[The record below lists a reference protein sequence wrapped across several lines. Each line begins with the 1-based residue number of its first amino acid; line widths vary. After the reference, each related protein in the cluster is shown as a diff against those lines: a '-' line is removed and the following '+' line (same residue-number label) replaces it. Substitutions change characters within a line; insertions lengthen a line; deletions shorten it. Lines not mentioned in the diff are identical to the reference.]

1 MTGSWP
7 EGPETPDGRE
17 PAITAPPAALWLA
30 GLLVA
35 AYLFQ
40 TRLASPGLIEALVY
54 SPDPGP
60 LSRPL
65 TLVTAIWLHGGWG
78 HLGMNAAFAL
88 AFATPLARF
97 LGGGVRGTASLFLFF
112 LVTGALGNLGF
123 GILHSGQA
131 FGLIGASGGVSGLAA
146 GAARIVAGQGYG
158 EGRAGIGGLR
168 SPFVV
173 SMGAAWVLSNLAVA
187 LSGGALFEGG
197 AQIAWEAHLAGFA
210 AGLAL
215 VGPFAR
221 LAGAGRA

>member
-1 MTGSWP
+1 MRDSRTGEPDLPPGVPP
-7 EGPETPDGRE
+7 ERE
-17 PAITAPPAALWLA
+17 PAITAPAPALWLA

-40 TRLASPGLIEALVY
+40 TLAASPGLVDALVY

-65 TLVTAIWLHGGWG
+65 TLFTAIWLHGGWG
-78 HLGMNAAFAL
+78 HLAMNAAFAL

-97 LGGGVRGTASLFLFF
+97 LGGGVRGSLALFLFF
-112 LVTGALGNLGF
+112 LACGAVGNLGF
-123 GILHSGQA
+123 GLLHSGQPYA
-131 FGLIGASGGVSGLAA
+131 LVGASGGVSGLAA
-146 GAARIVAGQGYG
+146 GAARVVGGDG
-158 EGRAGIGGLR
+158 GIGGLR

-173 SMGAAWVLSNLAVA
+173 SMGAAWILTNLVVA
-187 LSGGALFEGG
+187 LTGGSLLEGG

-215 VGPFAR
+215 LRPFAA
-221 LAGAGRA
+221 LAGR